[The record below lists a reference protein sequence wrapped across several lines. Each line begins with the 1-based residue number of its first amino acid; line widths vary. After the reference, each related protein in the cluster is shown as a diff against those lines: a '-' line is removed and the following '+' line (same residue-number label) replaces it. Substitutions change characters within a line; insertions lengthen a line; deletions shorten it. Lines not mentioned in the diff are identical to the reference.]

1 MAWHIVSITKGEIL
15 LMAIAKQLA
24 KCTQSFHLYF
34 FIPTCLLSEADWL
47 YSTQFTKCYT
57 NYYVFFRTKNIFKT
71 RNIQ

>member
-24 KCTQSFHLYF
+24 KCTQLIHNIFCLCYERECTEFPFHLYF
-34 FIPTCLLSEADWL
+34 FIPTCLLSEAD
-47 YSTQFTKCYT
+47 
-57 NYYVFFRTKNIFKT
+57 RTKNIFKT